1 MPEHSNDIGEIMNVK
16 IVSKRPNM
24 ILSRTEYIVI
34 ITFEG
39 ATPSIKD
46 IRNTLITSLGIP
58 GDRLIIKT
66 VEQKYGSKE
75 LKINCYSYEKL
86 DVLKQ
91 IEPAYVLRRN
101 GLLNSEPSR

>member
-1 MPEHSNDIGEIMNVK
+1 MDVK
-16 IVSKRPNM
+16 IVSKRSNM
-24 ILSRTEYIVI
+24 ILSRTEYIVN
-34 ITFEG
+34 ITFDG

-46 IRNTLITSLGIP
+46 IRNILVGALGVAN
-58 GDRLIIKT
+58 DKLVIKN

-75 LKINCYSYEKL
+75 LKISCYSYEKI

>member
-1 MPEHSNDIGEIMNVK
+1 MDVK
-16 IVSKRPNM
+16 IVSKRSNM
-24 ILSRTEYIVI
+24 ILSRTEYIVN
-34 ITFEG
+34 ITFDG

-46 IRNTLITSLGIP
+46 IRNILVGALGVAN
-58 GDRLIIKT
+58 DKLVIKN

-75 LKINCYSYEKL
+75 LKINCYSYEKI